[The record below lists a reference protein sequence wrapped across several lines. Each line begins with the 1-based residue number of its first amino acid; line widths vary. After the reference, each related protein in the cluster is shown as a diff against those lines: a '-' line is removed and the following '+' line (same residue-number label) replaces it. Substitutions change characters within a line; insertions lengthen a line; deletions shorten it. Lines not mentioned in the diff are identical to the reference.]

1 MLNNIVVKKMM
12 YICTEKHFKYKTN
25 MSTDDTKETILS
37 VATKLFSRFGFHKT
51 SMDEIAKIARKAKGS
66 LYYHFASK
74 EELFKEV
81 VSVEIANL
89 KNQLTIIVNNP
100 GLSPSEKIK
109 KYLITRMEILN
120 SAANYHETLK
130 ADFFEHFH
138 FIDSLRTDLDEWE
151 KENLKKVILQGVDKG
166 EFAIIDDME
175 VLLDILIMVMKGLE
189 IPFFLQGKYSKYSPY
204 FEGLLSIVTKGLA
217 P

>member
-1 MLNNIVVKKMM
+1 MVRILIVFL
-12 YICTEKHFKYKTN
+12 YRKTLLVQIRY
-25 MSTDDTKETILS
+25 MSIDNTKDSILS

-81 VSVEIANL
+81 VSIEMATL
-89 KNQLTIIVNNP
+89 KNQLTIIVSNP
-100 GLSPSEKIK
+100 DLNASEKIK

-130 ADFFEHFH
+130 ADFFEHFD
-138 FIDSLRTDLDEWE
+138 FIDDLRTELDVWE
-151 KENLKKVILQGVDKG
+151 KENLKRIILQGVDKG
-166 EFAIIDDME
+166 EFALIEDME

-189 IPFFLQGKYSKYSPY
+189 IPFFLQNKYEKYSPY
-204 FEGLLSIVTKGLA
+204 FDGLMSILTKGLA
-217 P
+217 H